1 MMPMFLT
8 VYLSS
13 SEQHVAEV
21 PVTPETLCRDVLE
34 ICREPGESQCY
45 LAELWRDTERVV
57 SDCERMQDVLQRWG
71 QQGEELRYILRHQP
85 PPVRPTADD
94 QRFAKTL
101 FSENSV
107 SWTLADLQ
115 DMATRQ
121 QEQIH
126 VTQQLLV
133 SKEQRLRSLRQQEL
147 QEVQRSDQERLLQL
161 RENALTQETK
171 LRRVRAVR
179 TQVEQKRLSNSKLVE
194 EVEQMSGLF
203 QQKQRELL
211 AAVARVEELNQ
222 QLQSLRSRAE
232 PSPQSPAHATQLD
245 LLYKELQLRSRLNQ
259 EQGAR
264 LQQHRDTLTR
274 RNTEVGVMERRVAEL
289 RQRLWKKKAALN
301 TKESP
306 PVLDC
311 QPPQPSAPSRV
322 AAVGPYIQSCG
333 PQGPPVPQRQEVL
346 GKTSYPEGYSPDPA
360 LIPPPLPA
368 KPSSGFQTAHSST
381 LPRMSAQHRHDT
393 DDFDVPPPVPSRTTA
408 DSQLKTAPPVPSKP
422 RLFTPT
428 PTPYS
433 PGTGAGRTRGPASQC
448 HTLPLPHKQDKTPAA
463 AVRPF
468 TPDPPPAMPPLLQKP
483 KTVAT
488 SSIYSMYTTHAS
500 HAKAGGGTL
509 PRGPARVYGKPLLP
523 ASGGQQSDS
532 GVHFGSCLSD
542 GEEPEL
548 LGGACPFSTSTSSS
562 TASTSVTPAGEAPE
576 PAERTAPR
584 PLSPTKLLPFLSQ
597 HPHRN
602 PSDAD
607 LDALRRRLRLAPRPL
622 KKRSSITEPE
632 GPGGPNIQKLLYQK
646 TTLAAMETVEPVSAG
661 TASRDGLRPV
671 GAESEERRGE
681 GPPPL
686 PPRSPLPD
694 SSSSSHALPPPL
706 EEDEGGEGRAP
717 PTQDEFP
724 PYPPPPY
731 TCRGQKKEEEPEV
744 TAEATPPPGKR
755 SNLRQAG
762 SERTNHGMRVRFNP
776 LALLLDSSLEGE
788 YDLVQRVI
796 YDVEDPSLPN
806 DEGITA
812 LHNAVCAGHVE
823 IVKFLV
829 QFGVNVNAAD
839 SDGWT
844 PLHCAASCNNVQVC
858 KFLVESGAAVF
869 ATTSSDQQTAAD
881 KCEELEDG
889 YAQCSQFL
897 YGVQE
902 KMGVMNR
909 GAVYPLW
916 DYEAQQE
923 DELSLQEGDGLL
935 VLSREEGWWWAR
947 SGGRQGYVARN
958 LLGLYARIK
967 PRQRTLA

>member
-13 SEQHVAEV
+13 SEHHVAEV

-34 ICREPGESQCY
+34 LCREPGENQCY

-57 SDCERMQDVLQRWG
+57 LDCERMQDVLQRWG
-71 QQGEELRYILRHQP
+71 QQREELRYILRHQS
-85 PPVRPTADD
+85 PPVGPSADD
-94 QRFAKTL
+94 QRFSKTA
-101 FSENSV
+101 FSENQVPRS
-107 SWTLADLQ
+107 LADLQ

-133 SKEQRLRSLRQQEL
+133 SKEQRLHSLRQQE
-147 QEVQRSDQERLLQL
+147 VQRSEQEHLLQL
-161 RENALTQETK
+161 RANAQTQEAK
-171 LRRVRAVR
+171 LKTVRAVR
-179 TQVEQKRLSNSKLVE
+179 TRVEQKRLSNSKLVE

-211 AAVARVEELNQ
+211 VAVARVEELNQ
-222 QLQSLRSRAE
+222 QLQTLRSRAE
-232 PSPQSPAHATQLD
+232 PAPSSPAHSSQLD

-259 EQGAR
+259 EQGSR
-264 LQQHRDTLTR
+264 LQQHRDALAR
-274 RNTEVGVMERRVAEL
+274 RNVEVSSMERRVGQL
-289 RQRLWKKKAALN
+289 RQRLWKKKAALHATEN
-301 TKESP
+301 T
-306 PVLDC
+306 PVLDS
-311 QPPQPSAPSRV
+311 QPPQPCGPSRV

-346 GKTSYPEGYSPDPA
+346 VKTSYPDGTSPDPA
-360 LIPPPLPA
+360 LIPPPRPA
-368 KPSSGFQTAHSST
+368 KPSSGFQATKSSLPSHSST
-381 LPRMSAQHRHDT
+381 LPRMSAYHRHHT
-393 DDFDVPPPVPSRTTA
+393 DEHLGSEVPPPVPSRTTT
-408 DSQLKTAPPVPSKP
+408 DPQVKTAAPPVPSKP
-422 RLFTPT
+422 RLFTST
-428 PTPYS
+428 QTSYS
-433 PGTGAGRTRGPASQC
+433 TGTFPGKTQSLASNC

-468 TPDPPPAMPPLLQKP
+468 TPDPPLATPPAHQKP
-483 KTVAT
+483 QTLAT
-488 SSIYSMYTTHAS
+488 SSIYSMYTAHAA
-500 HAKAGGGTL
+500 HAKTGHGTL
-509 PRGPARVYGKPLLP
+509 PRSQARVYGKPLLP
-523 ASGGQQSDS
+523 ASGGQQSDNTAVHS
-532 GVHFGSCLSD
+532 GSSLSD
-542 GEEPEL
+542 GDDPEL
-548 LGGACPFSTSTSSS
+548 LGGAS
-562 TASTSVTPAGEAPE
+562 
-576 PAERTAPR
+576 PAEGPDLSERSAPR

-597 HPHRN
+597 HTHRN

-632 GPGGPNIQKLLYQK
+632 GPAGPNIQKLLYQK
-646 TTLAAMETVEPVSAG
+646 TTLAAMETVEPVTAVP
-661 TASRDGLRPV
+661 ASRDALRPV
-671 GAESEERRGE
+671 GAESEERATQALLLYLPAPPYLTP
-681 GPPPL
+681 PPPL
-686 PPRSPLPD
+686 TPSL
-694 SSSSSHALPPPL
+694 PPL
-706 EEDEGGEGRAP
+706 EEEGVGGEGRGQASL
-717 PTQDEFP
+717 P

-731 TCRGQKKEEEPEV
+731 SCRSQQEEEPEISAEV
-744 TAEATPPPGKR
+744 TLPPGKR

-762 SERTNHGMRVRFNP
+762 SDRIQHGMRVRFSP

-788 YDLVQRVI
+788 YHLVQRVI
-796 YDVEDPSLPN
+796 YDVCLQVEDPSTPN

-812 LHNAVCAGHVE
+812 LHNAVCAGHSE

-829 QFGVNVNAAD
+829 HFGVNVNAAD

-869 ATTSSDQQTAAD
+869 ATTSSDLQTAAD

-902 KMGVMNR
+902 KMGVMNH
-909 GAVYPLW
+909 GQVYALW
-916 DYEAQQE
+916 DYDSQQDE
-923 DELSLQEGDGLL
+923 ELSVQEGEGLV
-935 VLSREEGWWWAR
+935 VLRREEEWWWVR
-947 SGGRQGYVARN
+947 CGGGREGYVARN
-958 LLGLYARIK
+958 LLGLYVRIK